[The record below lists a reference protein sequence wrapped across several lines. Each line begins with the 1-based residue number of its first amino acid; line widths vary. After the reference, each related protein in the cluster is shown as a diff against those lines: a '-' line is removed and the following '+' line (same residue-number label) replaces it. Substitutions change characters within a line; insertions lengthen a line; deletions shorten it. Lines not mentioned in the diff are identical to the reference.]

1 MVSGSR
7 ASTMIAES
15 ARLRKES
22 AGRSIRIA
30 PSMTRIM
37 MSERSVAT
45 SEPENTQ
52 YAVAPIIATMAAIL
66 LQGQCSAA

>member
-1 MVSGSR
+1 MASGSR
-7 ASTMIAES
+7 ASTISAES
-15 ARLRKES
+15 ARLRSDS

-45 SEPENTQ
+45 SEPEKTQ
-52 YAVAPIIATMAAIL
+52 
-66 LQGQCSAA
+66 